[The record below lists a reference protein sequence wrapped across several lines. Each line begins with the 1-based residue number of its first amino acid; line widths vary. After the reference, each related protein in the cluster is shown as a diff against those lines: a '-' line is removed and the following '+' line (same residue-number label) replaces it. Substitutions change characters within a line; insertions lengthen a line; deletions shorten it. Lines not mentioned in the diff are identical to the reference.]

1 MPKAFVIHLH
11 TGHGPE
17 HYDLMLQ
24 RAEALATWRLPASPA
39 DLGPGDVLAAT
50 PLGDHRLAYL
60 SHEGPVSRGR
70 GRVRRIDRGDYEL
83 LRADEAAWEFDL
95 AGGTCRGRFALRRD
109 ADTPG
114 HWTLERLP
122 EDD

>member
-17 HYDLMLQ
+17 HHDLMLQ
-24 RAEALATWRLPASPA
+24 RADALATWRLPASPA
-39 DLGPGDVLAAT
+39 ELGPGDVLAAT
-50 PLGDHRLAYL
+50 RLGDHRLAYL
-60 SHEGPVSRGR
+60 TYEGPVSRGR
-70 GRVRRIDRGDYEL
+70 GRVRRVDRGDYEL

-95 AGGTCRGRFALRRD
+95 AGDTCRGRFALRRD
-109 ADTPG
+109 ADRPN